1 MDYVK
6 DIVGNKVHVGDEV
19 IYTEYKGVFERAEV
33 IKIHPHSVSI
43 KRLKQTEDIQSI
55 QNYKRAISLWN
66 KIHDCGPRS
75 SKSVRKIMYK
85 GFLNF

>member
-19 IYTEYKGVFERAEV
+19 IYTEYKGGFERAEV

-43 KRLKQTEDIQSI
+43 KRLKHHFYGGTYETE
-55 QNYKRAISLWN
+55 
-66 KIHDCGPRS
+66 S
-75 SKSVRKIMYK
+75 SCVRRFIKVVEEK
-85 GFLNF
+85 E

>member
-1 MDYVK
+1 MVPINIKEDF
-6 DIVGNKVHVGDEV
+6 N
-19 IYTEYKGVFERAEV
+19 YKKLYIETGIF
-33 IKIHPHSVSI
+33 I

-55 QNYKRAISLWN
+55 QNYKHAISLWN
-66 KIHDCGPRS
+66 KIHDRGPRS